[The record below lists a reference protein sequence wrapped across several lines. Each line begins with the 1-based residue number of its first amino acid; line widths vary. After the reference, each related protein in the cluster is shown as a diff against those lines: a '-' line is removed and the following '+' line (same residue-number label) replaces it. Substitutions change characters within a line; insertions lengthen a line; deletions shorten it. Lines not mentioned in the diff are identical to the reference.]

1 MLENDQ
7 TAYTSE
13 INWKTKKTGQ
23 AFAVRFKPPT
33 ERCFSREMLISP
45 KQKPQPRNSFFVKG
59 DAVREK
65 GFQPGVR
72 MCVMRICASA
82 DYQP

>member
-23 AFAVRFKPPT
+23 AFAVRFKPPLNAAFPG
-33 ERCFSREMLISP
+33 RC
-45 KQKPQPRNSFFVKG
+45 
-59 DAVREK
+59 
-65 GFQPGVR
+65 
-72 MCVMRICASA
+72 
-82 DYQP
+82 